1 MFIIITT
8 DIGSTIAVNVNQI
21 VSVGESNFGK
31 SMIEFNDGRSLK
43 VAESFLQLVSRLNQ
57 GV

>member
-31 SMIEFNDGRSLK
+31 SMIEFSDGRSLK
-43 VAESFLQLVSRLNQ
+43 VGENFLQLVSRLNQ